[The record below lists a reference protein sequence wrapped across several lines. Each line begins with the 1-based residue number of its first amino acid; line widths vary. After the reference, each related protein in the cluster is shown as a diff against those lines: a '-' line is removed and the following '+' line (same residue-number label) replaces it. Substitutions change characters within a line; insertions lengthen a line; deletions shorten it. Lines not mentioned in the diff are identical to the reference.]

1 MKKTLFILAIA
12 LFGTGVLSAQH
23 MKGFVSAGST
33 EDGVDVSFGMPV
45 VGYGT
50 TTAGDNTVTLEMPF
64 TQLVEVVIDTTV
76 LGGTYYNDG
85 YFEFNPVITA
95 RDSGTHT
102 LYVPAG
108 DPKNQDPRNLDVLA
122 TLHLHVIPCGPGETV
137 KDSKIDTLFYE
148 TVPVA
153 GYCWT
158 KENLRTPTDSASAY
172 NDSTAFGEIYGL
184 LYPWYDAV
192 QVDTSCTVEPDTTGY
207 VQGIC
212 PDGWHL
218 PTTKE
223 FGAFDTSI
231 VKTPDLRATILW
243 IDPYASLNTNST
255 GFTALPAGKYNS
267 SLSRYEELGTG
278 TYWWSTTFYTTG
290 SVITSAKVYV
300 CAWYCEGILDSIIP
314 VKDKVSVRCV
324 KTVN

>member
-33 EDGVDVSFGMPV
+33 ENGVDVSFGMPA

-64 TQLVEVVIDTTV
+64 SQLVEVVIDTTV

-102 LYVPAG
+102 LYVPVG
-108 DPKNQDPRNLDVLA
+108 DPKNKDPRNLDVLA
-122 TLHLHVIPCGPGETV
+122 TLILHVLPCGPGEDVTDTV
-137 KDSKIDTLFYE
+137 DNTIVYE

-158 KENLRTPTDSASAY
+158 KQNLRTPSDSASSY
-172 NDSTAFGEIYGL
+172 NDEAANGVTYGL

-192 QVDTSCTVEPDTTGY
+192 KVKPDGTQEPTADADGY
-207 VQGIC
+207 VRGIC
-212 PDGWHL
+212 PPGWHL
-218 PTTKE
+218 PTLEE
-223 FGAFDTSI
+223 FAALST
-231 VKTPDLRATILW
+231 VKTQDLRDTTLW
-243 IDPYASLNTNST
+243 IDPRASENTNSSE
-255 GFTALPAGKYNS
+255 FTALPAGKYNS
-267 SLSRYEELGTG
+267 SLSRYEGLGTE
-278 TYWWSTTFYTTG
+278 TSFWSTTFYKTG
-290 SVITSAKVYV
+290 SVITSAKVFV
-300 CAWYCEGILDSIIP
+300 CAWYCEGVLESILPI
-314 VKDKVSVRCV
+314 KDKVSVRCV
-324 KTVN
+324 KKF

>member
-12 LFGTGVLSAQH
+12 LCGAGVLSAQS
-23 MKGFVSAGST
+23 MKGFVSGGNT
-33 EDGVDVSFGMPV
+33 GGIDVSFGMPV
-45 VGYGT
+45 ADIT
-50 TTAGDNTVTLEMPF
+50 TTNDYIVSVEKPFSQLEEVT
-64 TQLVEVVIDTTV
+64 IDTTV
-76 LGGTYYNDG
+76 LGGTDYDDG
-85 YFEFNPVITA
+85 YFAFHPVTTA
-95 RDSGTHT
+95 DSGTHKT
-102 LYVPAG
+102 YKKLVPS
-108 DPKNQDPRNLDVLA
+108 KNLDVLA

-137 KDSKIDTLFYE
+137 KDSKVDTIIYE

-158 KENLRTPTDSASAY
+158 KQNLRTPTDSASSY
-172 NDSTAFGEIYGL
+172 NDSAALGEIYGL

-192 QVDTSCTVEPDTTGY
+192 KVSPNGTQEPDTTGY

-212 PDGWHL
+212 PNGWHL

-255 GFTALPAGKYNS
+255 GFTALPAGKYNY

-278 TYWWSTTFYTTG
+278 TYWWSTTYYTTG
-290 SVITSAKVYV
+290 SIITTAKVYV
-300 CAWYCEGILDSIIP
+300 CAWYCDGIMESVIP
-314 VKDKVSVRCV
+314 IKDKVSVRCV